1 MTTQYDGRDVAVIF
15 DDSRIEQLQELSTP
29 DESYDGREF
38 VSTLGNDDEDVFLQD
53 LDPDL
58 EGELTVS
65 PTSGSIE
72 ELDEALREGTR
83 TTLTVRFPE
92 DHAKDDES
100 YIDTVLTEVSDDDFD
115 GDDEDANNR
124 TYSYIANEVE

>member
-15 DDSRIEQLQELSTP
+15 DGSRIEQLQELSTP

-38 VSTLGNDDEDVFLQD
+38 VSTLGNDDEDVYLQD

-72 ELDEALREGTR
+72 ELDGALREGTQ

-115 GDDEDANNR
+115 GDDTDANNR
-124 TYSYIANEVE
+124 TYTFIANEVE

>member
-15 DDSRIEQLQELSTP
+15 DGSRIEQLQELSTP
-29 DESYDGREF
+29 DESYDGREY

-72 ELDEALREGTR
+72 DLDEALREGTQ

-100 YIDTVLTEVSDDDFD
+100 YIDTVLTEASDDDFD
-115 GDDEDANNR
+115 GGDTDANNR
-124 TYSYIANEVE
+124 TYTFIANEVE